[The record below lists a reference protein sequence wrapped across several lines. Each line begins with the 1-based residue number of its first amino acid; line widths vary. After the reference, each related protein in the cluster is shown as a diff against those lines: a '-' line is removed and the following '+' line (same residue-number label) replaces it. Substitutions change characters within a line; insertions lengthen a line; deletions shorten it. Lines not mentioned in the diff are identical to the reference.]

1 MNPEKILNVS
11 TLAGRLLLESGA
23 EIYRVEET
31 ISRLCECYQAD
42 EVSSFVT
49 PSGIFVSFLIDG
61 RTYSKVVRVKSSSL
75 NLERIHEVNAIS
87 RNSCKDHLDVT
98 EVESYLKV
106 IASQPTYS
114 VGMKLLAS
122 GGIAASFAI
131 FFQGSLREGFCAFVI
146 GISVRLLLNFLE
158 KRRINSF
165 VMIMLASSFIA
176 LLALVFEQLGLHQ
189 GRDAVILGC
198 MMLLV
203 PGLSITNAIR
213 DSISGDLLSGMT
225 RGVEACLIAIALA
238 LGAGVT
244 ISFWVK
250 LLGGI

>member
-31 ISRLCECYQAD
+31 ISRICECYDAD

-49 PSGIFVSFLIDG
+49 PSGIFVSFIIEG
-61 RTYSKVVRVKSSSL
+61 KTYSKVVRVKSSSL
-75 NLERIHEVNAIS
+75 NLERIHEVNALS
-87 RNSCKDHLDVT
+87 RNSCRDHLALN
-98 EVESYLKV
+98 EVEMVLKS
-106 IASQPTYS
+106 IAQQPTYS
-114 VGMKLLAS
+114 YQVKLFAS
-122 GGIAASFAI
+122 GGIAACFTV
-131 FFQGSLREGFCAFVI
+131 FFQGSLYDAICSFII
-146 GISVRLLLNFLE
+146 GVSVRMLLNFLE

-165 VMIMLASSFIA
+165 VMIMMASAFIA
-176 LLALVFEQLGLHQ
+176 ILALSFEMLGLHQ

-225 RGVEACLIAIALA
+225 RGIEACLIAIALA

-250 LLGGI
+250 LLGGM